1 MHKELSYN
9 SCIFSYLV
17 FKVPTEL
24 DVINI
29 QFLGEKVEAQWDCDF
44 ISHITG
50 KSQRQ
55 DSNIG
60 SLSPDSVPS

>member
-17 FKVPTEL
+17 FKAPTEL
-24 DVINI
+24 DIINI
-29 QFLGEKVEAQWDCDF
+29 QFLGEKDGAQWDCDF

-50 KSQRQ
+50 KSQRL
-55 DSNIG
+55 DSNTG
-60 SLSPDSVPS
+60 SLSPDSVLS